1 MTRFIGIRHRVKQT
15 AEGEARPTQVVI
27 LDEFG
32 KVWAAYPLEDE
43 QAEYDFLLGKF
54 STYFRSLQA
63 GEEVPSSI
71 PDRHLKLRKVKK
83 GEVLPEGSVTR
94 TIGREL
100 YRVDKIACGFGGLAL
115 GDRVAM
121 VLGGSGDYFALALA
135 RRGEELEGAYVF
147 RMPAAK
153 LKGLRDD
160 ASKDDDALLLAQTLQ
175 ARAELF
181 YEVRPRDREIIAV
194 RVAFGAR
201 IDVMKARIAC
211 EQRLGKRFIGSI
223 FCGPDGYFPEGNLE
237 KQYDEVKANDVVLSA
252 MLAEE
257 TRRER
262 ELEKLVK
269 ATGVWQSVIG
279 DIEGMGWAIASRIV
293 SGVVDIRRFPN
304 KTKFKAFAGVH
315 ILLSGKFPRR
325 RSGQLSNWNPDVRQ
339 ALYLLGDQFNR
350 RPGSYWGQKLLLN
363 KAYFRRVHP
372 EPVADEKGVKKYTNG
387 HIHKMAI
394 WRTLSQFVMWLYRE
408 WTRYEN
414 DPERFVL
421 DQQYP
426 SMRLAEVRQEAA

>member
-1 MTRFIGIRHRVKQT
+1 MTRIIGIRHRVKQT
-15 AEGEARPTQVVI
+15 AEGEARPTQVVM
-27 LDEFG
+27 LSEMG
-32 KVWAAYPLEDE
+32 AVLGSYMLEDE
-43 QAEYDFLLGKF
+43 QAEYDFLLGTF
-54 STYFRSLQA
+54 PTHFRPLQA
-63 GEEVPSSI
+63 GEDVASSI
-71 PDRHLKLRKVKK
+71 PDHYLKLRKVKK
-83 GEVLPEGSVTR
+83 NEVVPEGVQTR
-94 TIGREL
+94 MIGRDL
-100 YRVDKIACGFGGLAL
+100 YRIEKVADRFDGLKK
-115 GDRVAM
+115 DDCVAM
-121 VLGGSGDYFALALA
+121 VLGGSGDYSALALA
-135 RRGEELEGAYVF
+135 RRGEEIGATVY

-153 LKGLRDD
+153 LKMLRNEVTKDND
-160 ASKDDDALLLAQTLQ
+160 AELLARTFL
-175 ARAELF
+175 ATPTHF

-211 EQRLGKRFIGSI
+211 EQRLRQRFIGSI
-223 FCGPDGYFPEGNLE
+223 FCRPDGYFPEGDLE
-237 KQYDEVKANDVVLSA
+237 KQYDEAKANDAILLA

-257 TRRER
+257 ARRER

-279 DIEGMGWAIASRIV
+279 DIEGMGWAIASRVV
-293 SGVVDIRRFPN
+293 SGVVDIRRFSD

-315 ILLSGKFPRR
+315 ILLNGKFPRR

-350 RPGSYWGQKLLLN
+350 RPGSYWGQKLLAN

-408 WTRYEN
+408 WTRYEG
-414 DPERFVL
+414 DPEKFVL
-421 DQQYP
+421 DPEYP
-426 SMRLAEVRQEAA
+426 SMRQVEVRQKAA